1 MDDEELSH
9 CVKLARKHFQELG
22 LRRLHFYGKP
32 ILGGALEARG
42 LLMVKDDGYTI
53 GENGVAYLVIDSVSK
68 CPISLAATKAQ
79 ALKDARYSVSL
90 KSFDEYVGEYRR
102 LHEEQMG
109 LFDKLFATMPSP
121 TYVGAHVKD
130 SDQERL
136 SVAPVPVSAARPITG
151 KKVPRRRL
159 AIFNAS
165 EGKCHYCSTP
175 LDLHG
180 KWHIEH
186 KMPKALMGGNERS
199 NLVASCAPC
208 NWQKRDKTDLE
219 FIAMQSQVTAIEEV
233 QTKRIQEAA

>member
-1 MDDEELSH
+1 MEDEELSH
-9 CVKLARKHFQELG
+9 CVKLARKHFKELG
-22 LRRLHFYGKP
+22 LRRLNFYGKP
-32 ILGGALEARG
+32 ILGGELEARG

-53 GENGVAYLVIDSVSK
+53 GENGVVYLVIDSVSK

-79 ALKDARYSVSL
+79 ALKDARRSVSL
-90 KSFDEYVGEYRR
+90 NSFDEYVGEYRR

-109 LFDKLFATMPSP
+109 LFDKLFATTPARD
-121 TYVGAHVKD
+121 YVGGEYV
-130 SDQERL
+130 EVR
-136 SVAPVPVSAARPITG
+136 APVRSGAPSVSAARPITD

-186 KMPKALMGGNERS
+186 KMPKALMGGDEPS

-208 NWQKRDKTDLE
+208 NFQKRDKTDLE
-219 FIAMQSQVTAIEEV
+219 FIAMQAQVAVVEDMRA
-233 QTKRIQEAA
+233 KRIQEAA